1 MPVEAVKTSIEDKTP
16 ESWFVDSPQVPA
28 NSLELGS
35 AEKDKTSRN
44 EIAARMSPRSTENVV
59 DGDIVT
65 PVTQSHGSRDAWRS
79 LRKVSGICRKM
90 SDPKVRILAVSVL
103 RVLRQIRPHKDQN
116 LCFSTSFVRIM
127 DRTLRHERVF
137 LGVFGGPWRR

>member
-1 MPVEAVKTSIEDKTP
+1 MEAVKTSIEDKTP

-28 NSLELGS
+28 DSLELGS

-65 PVTQSHGSRDAWRS
+65 PVTQSHGSRDVWRS
-79 LRKVSGICRKM
+79 
-90 SDPKVRILAVSVL
+90 
-103 RVLRQIRPHKDQN
+103 Q
-116 LCFSTSFVRIM
+116 
-127 DRTLRHERVF
+127 
-137 LGVFGGPWRR
+137 PWRNHHLIQVNPRRGLI